1 MSDIVLAPQTKLQT
15 DRVIANQSQ
24 SLLIVGPHG
33 VGKTYVAKYIAS
45 ELLSVDMSRL
55 NAQHGYVF
63 VAPENKTHG
72 IESIRTL
79 QAQLK
84 NKLPNPRQAINR
96 VVIIDEAEKL
106 TEESQNA
113 LLKTLEEPPTGT
125 LIILTTHMPQVLL
138 PTITSRLANISVSP
152 LSESQ
157 IAKLY
162 ASQLNALPTPE
173 RAKILTITS
182 GRPALCTKLIVGNEE
197 NQLIRSIENAKR
209 ILRGDGLEK
218 LSVIKTIKDRNEL
231 YDLTDAL
238 LLVLSAALKKT
249 THKQQKSI
257 VAKQKKI
264 YNIQSR
270 LLKQSSISLTQTSLG
285 LHL

>member
-1 MSDIVLAPQTKLQT
+1 MTNIAFTTQTKAQT
-15 DRVIANQSQ
+15 DRVIANQYQ

-45 ELLSVDMSRL
+45 ELLGVAI
-55 NAQHGYVF
+55 AQLSAQPGYVF
-63 VAPENKTHG
+63 TAPENTAHG

-79 QAQLK
+79 QAKLK
-84 NKLPNPRQAINR
+84 NKLPNPLAINR

-113 LLKTLEEPPTGT
+113 LLKTLEEPPKGT
-125 LIILTTHMPQVLL
+125 LIMLTTHMPQVLL
-138 PTITSRLANISVSP
+138 PTIISRLTSINVSP

-157 IAKLY
+157 LGDLY
-162 ASQLNALPTPE
+162 DSQLSTLSTGE
-173 RAKILTITS
+173 RAKILALAS
-182 GRPALCTKLIVGNEE
+182 GRPALCKKLIEGKEDGQFVK
-197 NQLIRSIENAKR
+197 SIESAKA

-218 LSVIKTIKDRNEL
+218 LSVLKTIKERNDL

-238 LLVLSAALKKT
+238 LLVLSAALKKPNN
-249 THKQQKSI
+249 KQQRAI

-264 YNIQSR
+264 YDIQSK
-270 LLKQSSISLTQTSLG
+270 LLKQSSISLAQTSLG
-285 LHL
+285 LYL